1 MIKIENVERR
11 FLKIV
16 GIGHN
21 DENGRLFDM
30 QDRNKTMQPDSTRY
44 INGPSINKEYKT
56 IYKYKNPGCR
66 MEIIEAAEFVGEELH
81 KKQTFRVIRDNVSY
95 ALERDLN
102 NGAFAIYIVDSKDE
116 DTDYRSDALGITT
129 KLVKSCSKYSLETVI
144 SVESEVPI
152 WITAKDNAIS
162 VLNGVRQEKGNDRL
176 KLQYTRENYENTL
189 AENINEF
196 GSYGEGNRLNDL
208 LQLLC
213 NEIIEEVYTEAMKK
227 ESGKEEAV
235 MLYDK
240 REEFKD
246 YSSNKNGQLNKCE
259 ESFLNSMGIEID
271 EFDYN
276 FICSVLFDSDTA
288 ETYRYF
294 GTRLINDVCGGIDTY
309 ALNGTIVDV
318 AREIP
323 DQFDDAD
330 YDKIKQNREVRVVR
344 NDIESV
350 LQYSIGNPPTI
361 TLHIGEPNVNYYNN
375 HNSLSYYSSYDNV
388 PYVKMSLLSDNRIF
402 VSIGRAEEDK
412 KVTFSFSAKKIYID
426 GKLPFT
432 VENLQNCLVDKLQDI
447 ASPEIRDEFIYQL
460 PLLSEV
466 IPMTLIIDGVEKYS
480 TCSCEHEI
488 DECVGCKKG
497 KIRATKLKELKLLLE
512 KFNEH
517 MISQA
522 ENKKNVARQK
532 NIGETSSQN

>member
-16 GIGHN
+16 GVGQN

-30 QDRNKTMQPDSTRY
+30 QDRNKTMQQISSRY
-44 INGPSINKEYKT
+44 ENGPRTGECKT
-56 IYKYKNPGCR
+56 TYKYENFGCR
-66 MEIIEAAEFVGEELH
+66 MEIILATEFVGEELH
-81 KKQTFRVIRDNVSY
+81 KKQIFRVIRDNVSY
-95 ALERDLN
+95 ALECDLD
-102 NGAFAIYIVDSKDE
+102 NGAFAIYIADSKDE
-116 DTDYRSDALGITT
+116 ETDYRSDALCIET

-162 VLNGVRQEKGNDRL
+162 VLNGVRQKKGNDQL

-189 AENINEF
+189 AENINAF

-213 NEIIEEVYTEAMKK
+213 NEIIEEVYTRAMKK

-235 MLYDK
+235 MLNDK

-246 YSSNKNGQLNKCE
+246 YSLNKNGQLNKCE

-271 EFDYN
+271 EFDYDL
-276 FICSVLFDSDTA
+276 ICSVLFDSDTA

-294 GTRLINDVCGGIDTY
+294 GTRLIDKVCGAIDTY

-323 DQFDDAD
+323 DQVNDD

-361 TLHIGEPNVNYYNN
+361 TLHIGEPNVNYYGN

-388 PYVKMSLLSDNRIF
+388 PYVKMSLLSNNRIF
-402 VSIGRAEEDK
+402 VSIVGAEGYEDASL
-412 KVTFSFSAKKIYID
+412 TFSAKKIYID
-426 GKLPFT
+426 GKKLPFT
-432 VENLQNCLVDKLQDI
+432 VENLQKCLADKLQDI

-466 IPMTLIIDGVEKYS
+466 IPMTLIIDGVEEYS
-480 TCSCEHEI
+480 ICSCEHEI

-497 KIRATKLKELKLLLE
+497 KKNAAGLKELKLLLE

-517 MISQA
+517 IISQA
-522 ENKKNVARQK
+522 EKKKNGARQK
-532 NIGETSSQN
+532 NIDETSSQN